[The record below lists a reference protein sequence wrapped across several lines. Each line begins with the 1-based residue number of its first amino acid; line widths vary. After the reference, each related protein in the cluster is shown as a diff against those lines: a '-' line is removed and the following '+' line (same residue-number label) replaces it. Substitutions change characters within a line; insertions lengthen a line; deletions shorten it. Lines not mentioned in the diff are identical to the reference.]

1 MFKKLFLILF
11 FINLVFSQSFTWL
24 GSLET
29 PYAEA
34 HGVSDDGRVVA
45 GWAGV
50 YSPHYAWRWTPETG
64 MVIINPLSPGRSAE
78 AWGLS
83 ANGAVVVG
91 YGFIGTSNI
100 YRGFRWHNDTM
111 YQFGTLGGSV
121 SWAYDAS
128 YDGLVVVGSAEHS
141 SGYNHAF
148 RWKPD
153 SGMQDLGTLPGA
165 LRSVAT
171 GVSLDGRVVVGWS
184 GFPGQIH
191 HAFRWENG
199 VMEDIHN
206 PAFGFSEAL
215 DVSGNGEVVVGV
227 LGPTS
232 STPLKAFR
240 WTRTTGMYDL
250 GTLGGEWSE
259 AWAANYDGSIVVGWA
274 EVSQGDW
281 HAFRWTENNGMEDL
295 NVTYANIIPPG
306 CVLRD
311 AMAISSNGRFIVGR
325 GYNAQTGRD
334 EAYLL
339 DTQGT
344 GLTEDKFSETN
355 LKTLLVKRNFLINYE
370 IPKKTDVKLIIYDK
384 LGKEIKTLINKIQEP
399 GKYSLKFNINDL
411 PNNVY
416 FYKLKIGKSFKIG
429 KIINCF

>member
-1 MFKKLFLILF
+1 MIKKLFLILF
-11 FINLVFSQSFTWL
+11 FISLTFSQSLTWL

-34 HGVSDDGRVVA
+34 HGVSENGRVVA

-50 YSPHYAWRWTPETG
+50 YSPHYAWRWTPERG
-64 MVIINPLSPGRSAE
+64 MEIIGSLSPGRSAE

-83 ANGAVVVG
+83 ANGEVIVG
-91 YGFIGTSNI
+91 YGFIGSGNV

-121 SWAYDAS
+121 SWAYGAS

-153 SGMQDLGTLPGA
+153 SGMQDLGVLPGA
-165 LRSVAT
+165 LRSVAR

-206 PAFGFSEAL
+206 PSFGFSEAL
-215 DVSGNGEVVVGV
+215 GVSGNGEVVVGV
-227 LGPTS
+227 WGPTS
-232 STPLKAFR
+232 ATPVRAFR
-240 WTRTTGMYDL
+240 WTRNTGMYDL

-259 AWAANYDGSIVVGWA
+259 AWAANYNGSIVVGWA

-281 HAFRWTENNGMEDL
+281 HAFRWTEARGMEDL
-295 NVTYANIIPPG
+295 NILYANIIPPG

-311 AMAISSNGRFIVGR
+311 AMAISSDGRYIAGR
-325 GYNAQTGRD
+325 GYNAQTQRD

-339 DTQGT
+339 DTQGA
-344 GLTEDKFSETN
+344 GLAEDNFDKKNIKVILTN
-355 LKTLLVKRNFLINYE
+355 RILIINYE
-370 IPKKTDVKLIIYDK
+370 VPKKTNVKLTIYDK
-384 LGKEIKTLINKIQEP
+384 LGREVRTLLNSVQET
-399 GKYSLKFNINDL
+399 GKYSLKFDINNL

-416 FYKLKIGKSFKIG
+416 FYGLKIGKSFKVG
-429 KIINCF
+429 KIINYF